1 MPPVT
6 SALCYDAPAVVLSL
20 APCPVDQ
27 ASPRGGVLRAARR
40 PEGWVAQGPAPQL
53 PDQLDELWPG
63 PNEDLCWL
71 AGNWRILQRQ
81 DGHRT
86 SLDDLLT
93 AHLAATMVTE
103 RPPAR
108 CLDLGCG
115 IGSVLLF
122 LAWRF
127 PSAQLLG
134 IEAQDVSAALAV
146 RSLGWNGIAPRA
158 EIRLGDFRHATIEG
172 QFDVVT
178 GTPPYFPV
186 GSGPQSEGVQRA
198 PCRFE
203 HRGGI
208 EAYCAAAAP
217 LLADGAPFVAC
228 EAWSQRERVAP
239 AAEAAGLRLVR
250 WRDVV
255 PRTGKTPLLCVFAT
269 RRADRAEPLS
279 EDPPLVVRDEKGRRS
294 EEFCQIRAAMGMPW

>member
-1 MPPVT
+1 M
-6 SALCYDAPAVVLSL
+6 
-20 APCPVDQ
+20 
-27 ASPRGGVLRAARR
+27 LRAARR
-40 PEGWVAQGPAPQL
+40 PDGWVVDGPAPQL
-53 PDQLDELWPG
+53 PARLDDLWPG
-63 PNEDLCWL
+63 PSEDLCWL

-93 AHLAATMVTE
+93 AHLAATMLTE

-146 RSLGWNGIAPRA
+146 RSLAWNGISSRA
-158 EIRLGDFRHATIEG
+158 QILLGDFRHTAIEER
-172 QFDVVT
+172 FDLVT

-186 GSGPQSEGVQRA
+186 GSGPQSESVQRA

-208 EAYCAAAAP
+208 EAYCQAVAR

-228 EAWSQRERVAP
+228 EAWIQRQRVQP

-255 PRTGKTPLLCVFAT
+255 PRAGKTPLLCVFAM